1 MRFREQS
8 YGGQGAG
15 MVREFVMDVST
26 LLYLKW
32 ITKGTYC
39 EAQGLCS
46 VLCGSLDGREVWR
59 RMDVSICM
67 AKSLHSL
74 PETMTT
80 LLIGSTPMQ
89 NKKVKKRYLMNEWM
103 NASISLSV
111 SEHPMEIRGVQVEED
126 LSFPRF
132 LIDLTK
138 S

>member
-1 MRFREQS
+1 
-8 YGGQGAG
+8 
-15 MVREFVMDVST
+15 
-26 LLYLKW
+26 
-32 ITKGTYC
+32 
-39 EAQGLCS
+39 
-46 VLCGSLDGREVWR
+46 
-59 RMDVSICM
+59 M